1 MAMTS
6 TPTRRRIKTGTKA
19 RRTKALVRCGGAGG
33 ARTRDRQIMRK
44 PTRLTSPLDD
54 DLLTALPL
62 ASRDAPGLA
71 AMSRNWPG
79 RDGCSHNVL
88 TRRYPVEVAN
98 LRRMTSRHGE
108 CPANRRG
115 WPGTRHSGS
124 ACGDLSRVPPPLGP
138 DPAALALHSSFVRG
152 VVQGS
157 VLQVRLIRQSE
168 VVALGLMQPGVVV
181 TGGVTSFRLGPASR
195 P

>member
-33 ARTRDRQIMRK
+33 ARTRDRQVMRK
-44 PTRLTSPLDD
+44 PTRFTSSLAGE
-54 DLLTALPL
+54 LLTASPL
-62 ASRDAPGLA
+62 VSRDAPGLA

-124 ACGDLSRVPPPLGP
+124 ACGDLSRFHCRWDLTVTKRRSTPSGTTSRYGACACMTPRIRPPRCSIWPSGHVPASFRPQA
-138 DPAALALHSSFVRG
+138 PAA
-152 VVQGS
+152 
-157 VLQVRLIRQSE
+157 
-168 VVALGLMQPGVVV
+168 
-181 TGGVTSFRLGPASR
+181 
-195 P
+195 